1 MTTRD
6 RLLNWGTWARS
17 HTGPQGYPTVTP
29 MFRDADTSK
38 WHEEAWGDNEAA
50 LPEIQDPID
59 ERDAEYIDKLVSAMA
74 QERLKTALLI
84 EFARTPRV
92 FHYRRWNY
100 ADSVAEAF
108 RWMEQALTYGIRRSA

>member
-1 MTTRD
+1 
-6 RLLNWGTWARS
+6 
-17 HTGPQGYPTVTP
+17 